1 MFGSDSKNNVDENPN
16 FTKKKTSLE
25 ISNDQET
32 ILTKNIINLTK
43 KKLILALM
51 ISLMIIIT
59 IIVALLVT

>member
-1 MFGSDSKNNVDENPN
+1 MFGSDSKNNVDDNPN